1 MKHITSFLFFFS
13 IIFVSQG
20 QHTTSGCS
28 QNINLN
34 SQNIQLLDVSKHEY
48 RICSGEAY
56 QGLNLIVDAFQI
68 DATEAFIIK
77 NDINN
82 IKASKVELTQSN
94 MTVDKKNPLVIQSN
108 MRCVSIALPKSNN
121 WMLKAHTECYD
132 LPKEKL
138 NLKTAVS
145 PKQKA
150 Y

>member
-1 MKHITSFLFFFS
+1 MRQISTILFFFS
-13 IIFVSQG
+13 IIFVSQA

-28 QNINLN
+28 QNININ
-34 SQNIQLLDVSKHEY
+34 SQNIQLLDVSKQEY

-56 QGLNLIVDAFQI
+56 QGINLIIDAFHI
-68 DATEAFIIK
+68 EANDAFVVK

-82 IKASKVELTQSN
+82 TKTSELELTQTNISF
-94 MTVDKKNPLVIQSN
+94 DKKKPFVIQSN
-108 MRCVSIALPKSNN
+108 MRCVVIILPTSGD
-121 WMLKAHTECYD
+121 WMIKAHTECFET
-132 LPKEKL
+132 PKEKL

>member
-28 QNINLN
+28 QNININ

-56 QGLNLIVDAFQI
+56 QGINLIIDAFHV

-82 IKASKVELTQSN
+82 IEASEVELMQSK
-94 MTVDKKNPLVIQSN
+94 MTVDKKRPLIIQSN
-108 MRCVSIALPKSNN
+108 VRCVAILLPTSGD
-121 WMLKAHTECYD
+121 WMIKAHTECFEI
-132 LPKEKL
+132 PKEKL
-138 NLKTAVS
+138 NIKTALS
-145 PKQKA
+145 GK
-150 Y
+150 